1 MEFVEFPPTA
11 FLGHKLYESNWG
23 EFAGFPP
30 HRADGE
36 YTTVDSLYLLIPIAL
51 LFCVIAIKL
60 LLWAINSGQ
69 YEDLDKEAWR
79 ILLDDNEEGEDKVK
93 SKDVNND

>member
-1 MEFVEFPPTA
+1 MA
-11 FLGHKLYESNWG
+11 
-23 EFAGFPP
+23 
-30 HRADGE
+30 
-36 YTTVDSLYLLIPIAL
+36 SLYILIPIAL

-79 ILLDDNEEGEDKVK
+79 ILADEEKPADAGPDTPENPATNRSDKP
-93 SKDVNND
+93 